1 MTTAARQL
9 PEALEAT
16 DAMTRGGIRGQA
28 LRRLLRQRNARFGLA
43 ILGILVFAALS
54 ANIISTHHPEQV
66 LIGREQGVE
75 KRQDPCIHFL
85 GCPTDQ
91 PQHILGT
98 DGNVRDFYSRI
109 IHGARVSLLVGIG
122 TVGFAI
128 VIGTILGAIAGYAGG
143 GLDNLIMRI
152 MDVFLVFPALLL
164 AITIVTVLGP
174 GLNNA
179 MLAIGIV
186 AIPIYAR
193 VMRAS
198 VLSVREQDYVTAARA
213 LGERPLGILVRRV
226 APNAL
231 TPLIV
236 QGTLGI
242 AAAVLDVASLSFLGL
257 GAQHPTAEWG
267 SMIGLERNQIFTAP
281 HLIIAPGIALAMTVL
296 GFNLL
301 GDGMRDALDPRL
313 NQ

>member
-1 MTTAARQL
+1 MTTAARQI
-9 PEALEAT
+9 PEALEGT
-16 DAMTRGGIRGQA
+16 DAMVRGAPRAQA
-28 LRRLLRQRNARFGLA
+28 LRRLLRQRNARLGLV
-43 ILGILVFAALS
+43 ILGILVFMAIS
-54 ANIISTHHPEQV
+54 ADVISTHDPIQV
-66 LIGREQGVE
+66 LIGREEGVV
-75 KRQDPCIHFL
+75 KRADPCIHIL
-85 GCPTDQ
+85 GCPTDT

-109 IHGARVSLLVGIG
+109 VHGARVSLVIG
-122 TVGFAI
+122 FITVGFAI
-128 VIGTILGAIAGYAGG
+128 IIGTVLGAIAGYAGG
-143 GLDNLIMRI
+143 GVDNLIMRI

-164 AITIVTVLGP
+164 AITIVAVLGP
-174 GLNNA
+174 GLTNA
-179 MLAIGIV
+179 MIAIGIV

-198 VLSVREQDYVTAARA
+198 VMSVKEQDYVTAARA
-213 LGERPLGILVRRV
+213 MGESPFGILIRRV
-226 APNAL
+226 APNAM

-242 AAAVLDVASLSFLGL
+242 AAAILDVAALSFLGL

-267 SMIGLERNQIFTAP
+267 AMIGLERNQIFTAP

-301 GDGMRDALDPRL
+301 GDGLRDALDPRL

>member
-1 MTTAARQL
+1 MTAAARQL
-9 PEALEAT
+9 PEAMET
-16 DAMTRGGIRGQA
+16 SDALVRGAPRGQG
-28 LRRLLRQRNARFGLA
+28 LRRLLRQRNARLGLA
-43 ILGILVFAALS
+43 ILGILAFAALT
-54 ANIISTHHPEQV
+54 ADVISTHQPNDV
-66 LIGREQGVE
+66 LIGKEPGVA
-75 KRQDPCIHFL
+75 KRQDPCIHIL

-98 DGNVRDFYSRI
+98 DGNVRDFYSRVV
-109 IHGARVSLLVGIG
+109 HGARVSLLVGVG

-143 GLDNLIMRI
+143 GMDNLIMRI

-179 MLAIGIV
+179 MLAIGVV

-198 VLSVREQDYVTAARA
+198 VLSVKEQDYVTAARA

-242 AAAVLDVASLSFLGL
+242 AAAVLEVASLSFLGL

-301 GDGMRDALDPRL
+301 GDGLRDALDPRL

>member
-9 PEALEAT
+9 PEALEST
-16 DAMTRGGIRGQA
+16 DAMVRGAPRAQG
-28 LRRLLRQRNARFGLA
+28 LRRLLRQRNARLGLV
-43 ILGILVFAALS
+43 ILGILVFMAVS
-54 ANIISTHHPEQV
+54 ADVISTHAPNDV
-66 LIGREQGVE
+66 LIGKEPGVST
-75 KRQDPCIHFL
+75 RMDPCIHIL
-85 GCPTDQ
+85 GCPTTQ

-109 IHGARVSLLVGIG
+109 VHGGRVSLLVGFA

-128 VIGTILGAIAGYAGG
+128 VIGTLLGAIAGYAGG
-143 GLDNLIMRI
+143 GVDNVIMRI

-164 AITIVTVLGP
+164 AITIVSVLGP
-174 GLNNA
+174 GLINA
-179 MLAIGIV
+179 MIAIGIV

-198 VLSVREQDYVTAARA
+198 VMSVKQQDYVTAARA
-213 LGERPLGILVRRV
+213 MGESPVGILIRRV

-242 AAAVLDVASLSFLGL
+242 AAAILDVAALSFLGL
-257 GAQHPTAEWG
+257 GAVSPTAEWG
-267 SMIGLERNQIFTAP
+267 AMIGLERNQIFTAP
-281 HLIIAPGIALAMTVL
+281 HLIIAPGVALALTVL

-301 GDGMRDALDPRL
+301 GDGLRDALDPRL

>member
-9 PEALEAT
+9 PEALEGA
-16 DAMTRGGIRGQA
+16 DVMVRGGIRGQA
-28 LRRLLRQRNARFGLA
+28 LRRLLSQRNARVGLFILA
-43 ILGILVFAALS
+43 ILAFAAL
-54 ANIISTHHPEQV
+54 AADVISTHDPIQP
-66 LIGREQGVE
+66 LIGREPGVTQ
-75 KRQDPCIHFL
+75 RMDPCIHLL
-85 GCPTDQ
+85 GCPANQ

-98 DGNVRDFYSRI
+98 DGNVRDFYSRVV
-109 IHGARVSLLVGIG
+109 HGARLSLLIG
-122 TVGFAI
+122 FFTVGFAI
-128 VIGTILGAIAGYAGG
+128 VIGTVLGAIAGYAGG
-143 GLDNLIMRI
+143 GVDNAIMRV

-174 GLNNA
+174 GLTNA
-179 MLAIGIV
+179 MFAIGIV

-198 VLSVREQDYVTAARA
+198 VLSVKEQDYVMAARA
-213 LGERPLGILVRRV
+213 MGETPIGILVRRV
-226 APNAL
+226 VPNAL

-242 AAAVLDVASLSFLGL
+242 AAAVLEVAALSFLGL
-257 GAQHPTAEWG
+257 GAQHPTPEWG
-267 SMIGLERNQIFTAP
+267 SMIGLEQRQIFSAP
-281 HLIIAPGIALAMTVL
+281 HLIIAPGVALAMTVL

-301 GDGMRDALDPRL
+301 GDGLRDALDPRL